1 MRFEFPLERLLK
13 VKRQLERLVEMEQ
26 ARAAM
31 AVAEA
36 RDRVEGLKNRLRDVS
51 TAMQGSIVRG
61 VMPGNWDNVYAVS
74 EHLGHEIERAEGTAK
89 IAEEKLA
96 AVAKKRTAAATEV
109 EVLASIRGERWEEWQ
124 QKSAA
129 KAQEQLDEVTMR
141 RWMLAKASREGAA

>member
-26 ARAAM
+26 ARAAR

-36 RDRVEGLKNRLRDVS
+36 HERVEGLKNRLRDVS
-51 TAMQGSIVRG
+51 TSLQASIGRG

-74 EHLGHEIERAEGTAK
+74 EQLGNEIERAEGTAK
-89 IAEEKLA
+89 VAEEKLA

-109 EVLASIRGERWEEWQ
+109 EVLASLRGERWEEWKQ
-124 QKSAA
+124 QTASRV
-129 KAQEQLDEVTMR
+129 QDQLDEVTMR
-141 RWMLAKASREGAA
+141 RWMHAKTPRGEAA